1 MKFLNKINQKIN
13 QVTLKSIISETM
25 ANIRYNT
32 KYTKNASSIAELK
45 GKFSD
50 KIGVVVGSGPSLR
63 KIDQTKYLKKYKES
77 DSVYSDIET
86 NKENSLF
93 DTDVIDEYF

>member
-1 MKFLNKINQKIN
+1 
-13 QVTLKSIISETM
+13 M

-63 KIDQTKYLKKYKES
+63 KIDQTKYLKKYRNFLRITIGPVITMKK
-77 DSVYSDIET
+77 I
-86 NKENSLF
+86 NKLISK
-93 DTDVIDEYF
+93 TMSY